1 MPEYIIPA
9 VVAGIM
15 SLFGVSFKK
24 LDQADRRMDRLE
36 LKVAENYVTKA
47 EFREQ
52 FVLLFKTL
60 ARLEDKIDAHVS
72 EDKNKIDL
80 MIKRWH
86 LNED

>member
-1 MPEYIIPA
+1 MPEHVLA
-9 VVAGIM
+9 VVAAGIM
-15 SLFGVSFKK
+15 SLFGVSFRKI
-24 LDQADRRMDRLE
+24 DQADRRMDALE

-72 EDKNKIDL
+72 EDAKKIDL
-80 MIKRWH
+80 MIKRYD
-86 LNED
+86 LDQ

>member
-1 MPEYIIPA
+1 MPEYIAAAIMA
-9 VVAGIM
+9 ALM
-15 SLFGVSFKK
+15 SLFGVSFRKI
-24 LDQADRRMDRLE
+24 DQADRRMDALE

-60 ARLEDKIDAHVS
+60 ARLEDKIDAHVT
-72 EDKNKIDL
+72 EDQTKIERML
-80 MIKRWH
+80 KRWK

>member
-1 MPEYIIPA
+1 MSETI
-9 VVAGIM
+9 VAAIAAGVM
-15 SLFGVSFKK
+15 SLFGVSFRKI
-24 LDQADRRMDRLE
+24 DQADRRMDALE

-72 EDKNKIDL
+72 EDAKKIDL
-80 MIKRWH
+80 MIKRYN
-86 LNED
+86 LNK

>member
-1 MPEYIIPA
+1 MSETI
-9 VVAGIM
+9 VAAIAAGVM
-15 SLFGVSFKK
+15 SLFGVSFRKI
-24 LDQADRRMDRLE
+24 DQADRRMDALE

-72 EDKNKIDL
+72 QDAKKIDL
-80 MIKRWH
+80 MIKRYN
-86 LNED
+86 LNK

>member
-1 MPEYIIPA
+1 MPEHVLA
-9 VVAGIM
+9 VVAAGIM
-15 SLFGVSFKK
+15 SLFGVSFRKI
-24 LDQADRRMDRLE
+24 DQADRRMDALE

-72 EDKNKIDL
+72 EDAKKIDL
-80 MIKRWH
+80 MIKRYD
-86 LNED
+86 LDK